1 MKKNILNIIIFITM
15 IIMIIGIISFFD
27 GSMELYPTD
36 EQLGKSRIISVIIII
51 ICLIVE
57 IVVVRLKRKL
67 SLKEK

>member
-1 MKKNILNIIIFITM
+1 
-15 IIMIIGIISFFD
+15 MIIGIISFFD